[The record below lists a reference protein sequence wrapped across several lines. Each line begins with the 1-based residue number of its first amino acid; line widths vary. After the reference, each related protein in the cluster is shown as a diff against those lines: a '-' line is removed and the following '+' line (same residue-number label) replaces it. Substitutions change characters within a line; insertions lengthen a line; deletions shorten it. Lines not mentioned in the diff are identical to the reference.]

1 MGKRYPP
8 EFWRWAEKEGLP
20 PRGPVGSPQNMIRMV
35 MTPRLYQRWVRL
47 QKEDKR
53 APV

>member
-35 MTPRLYQRWVRL
+35 MTPRLYQRWVRR
-47 QKEDKR
+47 QKEDKH